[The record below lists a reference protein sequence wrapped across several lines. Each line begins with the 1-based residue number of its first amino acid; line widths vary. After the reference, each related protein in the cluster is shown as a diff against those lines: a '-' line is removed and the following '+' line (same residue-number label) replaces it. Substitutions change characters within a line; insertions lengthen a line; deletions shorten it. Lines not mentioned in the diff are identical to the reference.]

1 MWEGSWIDQ
10 GTQGCPLLFGCLLPS
25 ALVPGRILVKDKLT
39 GGVYLKA
46 GVIFQLLTLQVQSDY
61 LAAFWSAGCHAQSGL
76 QRAAFTFPC
85 FYWNKPWPLPGM
97 EWACPSPK
105 CKCHFST
112 SLVTTPF
119 LAFIGNDIF
128 LCSLSPT
135 HAAGERG
142 QLLCF
147 KRLKRKCWDL

>member
-1 MWEGSWIDQ
+1 MRRQLSWP
-10 GTQGCPLLFGCLLPS
+10 GYTRMSSSLATYFLVCWCLGEYWSRTSSQVVSTWKPVWFFSSYPS
-25 ALVPGRILVKDKLT
+25 PTWLC
-39 GGVYLKA
+39 
-46 GVIFQLLTLQVQSDY
+46 
-61 LAAFWSAGCHAQSGL
+61 LAAFWSTGCHAHSGL

-97 EWACPSPK
+97 EWACLSPK

-135 HAAGERG
+135 HAAGEHG